1 MENIYVVRKKYY
13 EYMMTVIE
21 YNRRNYSEENHSIAN
36 AAIRRYYA
44 SLKLDYKTLWE
55 ESEWLLSNATARLY
69 QLEHQVKTLE
79 LFHGVKK

>member
-1 MENIYVVRKKYY
+1 
-13 EYMMTVIE
+13 MMTVIE